1 VPRDRPGYPDGPGSG
16 RGPDTELSQRLARL
30 PPGHPSSP
38 EYRSNDQGPEAKP
51 DPADRRNLADGR
63 EPATRRPEWQ
73 VPLARG
79 AVDRAGP
86 GVVDERAS
94 QFSPRERRVADLLA
108 SEGRTVVAVHDGY
121 GRQGRRPDAA
131 VDGVWTE
138 FKSLDPGASD
148 KTVKAALTSAKGQAH
163 QAVVDGR
170 HSGLSRDEADR
181 GLRRFLGTP
190 YAYQLEAIRIVGD
203 DYDVNWKRGE

>member
-1 VPRDRPGYPDGPGSG
+1 MPRDRPGGPEDPGPEFGS
-16 RGPDTELSQRLARL
+16 RLAERLNRL

-38 EYRSNDQGPEAKP
+38 GYRSGEQVPDTKP
-51 DPADRRNLADGR
+51 DAADRREA
-63 EPATRRPEWQ
+63 ATRRAEWQ
-73 VPLARG
+73 EALARG
-79 AVDRAGP
+79 TVDRVGS
-86 GVVDERAS
+86 GLVDERAS

-108 SEGRTVVAVHDGY
+108 GEGRAVVAVHDGY
-121 GRQGRRPDAA
+121 GKQGRLPDAA

-148 KTVKAALTSAKGQAH
+148 KTVKAALTSAKGQAR

-170 HSGLSRDEADR
+170 DSGLSRDEADR
-181 GLRRFLGTP
+181 GVRRFLGTP

-203 DYDVNWKRGE
+203 DYDLNWKRG